1 MNLKEYPQ
9 VVLNMTCEEYLG
21 LVNVHGLTGKVLC
34 PGRVRDIEVIEST
47 IRNLGNTDYL
57 KKKMKDKDDNHTLIY
72 NLDLYLSNKPIAEFN
87 AAHFFMAR
95 LAKQVI
101 HGYEVSVKD
110 DPIAK
115 KYNIEKYND
124 LIAFLVK
131 FIGNLQDEESEIRKE
146 FEENEIISKQLT
158 AWIDLE
164 EKIKHLIEDG
174 NYVIDR
180 EQDYFYIAITSYD
193 TKTGPSEDN

>member
-47 IRNLGNTDYL
+47 IRNLGNVDYL
-57 KKKMKDKDDNHTLIY
+57 KKKMKNTDDNHTLIY
-72 NLDLYLSNKPIAEFN
+72 NLNLYLSNKPIAEFN

-101 HGYEVSVKD
+101 YSYELSVKD
-110 DPIAK
+110 NPMAK

-131 FIGNLQDEESEIRKE
+131 FIDRINDEEDPIRKDL
-146 FEENEIISKQLT
+146 EENEIIEKQLS
-158 AWIDLE
+158 AWINLE
-164 EKIKHLIEDG
+164 EKIGKLIEKGD
-174 NYVIDR
+174 YFVDI
-180 EQDYFYIAITSYD
+180 EKDYFYIAITSYD

>member
-110 DPIAK
+110 NPIAK

>member
-57 KKKMKDKDDNHTLIY
+57 KKKMKNTDDNHTLIY

-101 HGYEVSVKD
+101 HGYEVTAKD
-110 DPIAK
+110 NPMAK

-131 FIGNLQDEESEIRKE
+131 YIDNLQDEESEMRKDL
-146 FEENEIISKQLT
+146 EENEIMSKLFT

-164 EKIKHLIEDG
+164 DKIRHLIEDG
-174 NYVIDR
+174 NYLINI

>member
-9 VVLNMTCEEYLG
+9 VVLNMTCKEYLG

-34 PGRVRDIEVIEST
+34 PGRIRDIDVIKAT
-47 IRNLGNTDYL
+47 IQNLGNTYYL
-57 KKKMKDKDDNHTLIY
+57 DKKMKDKTDVYSLIY

-95 LAKQVI
+95 LVKQVI

-110 DPIAK
+110 HPMAK
-115 KYNIEKYND
+115 KYNIEKYHDFIN
-124 LIAFLVK
+124 FFRK
-131 FIGNLQDEESEIRKE
+131 FVDHPEDETEEIRNDI
-146 FEENEIISKQLT
+146 EELGDQLS
-158 AWIDLE
+158 AYLDLE
-164 EKIKHLIEDG
+164 DKITHLIEDG

>member
-110 DPIAK
+110 NPIAK

-131 FIGNLQDEESEIRKE
+131 FIGNLNDEEDPIRKE

-174 NYVIDR
+174 NYFINK
-180 EQDYFYIAITSYD
+180 EEDYFYIAITSYD

>member
-9 VVLNMTCEEYLG
+9 VVLNMTCKEYLG

-47 IRNLGNTDYL
+47 IRNLGNTYCLD
-57 KKKMKDKDDNHTLIY
+57 KKMKDKTGVYSLIY

-95 LAKQVI
+95 LVKQVI

-110 DPIAK
+110 HPIAK
-115 KYNIEKYND
+115 KYNIEKYHDFIN
-124 LIAFLVK
+124 FFKK
-131 FIGNLQDEESEIRKE
+131 FVDRPEDETEEIRNDI
-146 FEENEIISKQLT
+146 EELGDQLS
-158 AWIDLE
+158 AYIDLE
-164 EKIKHLIEDG
+164 DKIEKLIEDG
-174 NYVIDR
+174 NYFINK
-180 EQDYFYIAITSYD
+180 EEDYFYIAITSYD